1 ILWLMLLVL
10 AGILTA
16 AMVIQ
21 FADREIPCPLCLL
34 ERVAMFGCCFGLIQQ
49 LRSDGS
55 QRGAGIGLVFSVL
68 LLVISARQ
76 TLLDLFPRPGH
87 AYVGGAVFGVHMPVW
102 SVFIAVALLL
112 GFALRLAIFGGPRA
126 APETEGS
133 TLRRL
138 TYGLSLYVIVICGI
152 NCLAVLVRVGR
163 MSHVRLRASAL
174 DRRFKRAPGGPE
186 TLPGR
191 AACKG
196 LPLRPAEIRCS
207 QHPPVA
213 PSLGAEDYRE
223 SELYNAG
230 SAFARA
236 RGGMASR
243 RRRPTSPEGETNGSI
258 VDLCE
263 VNLHLD
269 LVAEPVTL

>member
-1 ILWLMLLVL
+1 MNANEDSESPLSVVLDRLILWLMLLVL

-207 QHPPVA
+207 PA
-213 PSLGAEDYRE
+213 PARRAL
-223 SELYNAG
+223 AG
-230 SAFARA
+230 
-236 RGGMASR
+236 R
-243 RRRPTSPEGETNGSI
+243 RRLSRERTLQRWLCFRAGEGRNGQPATSTNKPRRR
-258 VDLCE
+258 
-263 VNLHLD
+263 NKW
-269 LVAEPVTL
+269 